1 MKNII
6 SNFQIIT
13 TEKHHSTEGL
23 KVVHIKFEYRNNSYN
38 GTLYHSH
45 NSDIVTLTKMI
56 KEDSRSRS
64 SLTTMDKVRGVIQVR
79 YREQLN

>member
-38 GTLYHSH
+38 GTLYHLR
-45 NSDIVTLTKMI
+45 NDIVTLTKMV
-56 KEDSRSRS
+56 KEGGKNRSP
-64 SLTTMDKVRGVIQVR
+64 LTTMDKVRGAIQVH